1 MNYFIPDVCH
11 YFNEG
16 QSTSGDISGGAA
28 LLNGCS
34 ASQMAM
40 AAAAAAAAASAY
52 NPYNLYTT
60 AHTTSGVGSNSLT
73 NYYDDPHC
81 GISSGGYSQIPS
93 CSISSMHNNPLT
105 SATMA
110 GNSLNSLSTATVDGT
125 HGGIK

>member
-1 MNYFIPDVCH
+1 M
-11 YFNEG
+11 
-16 QSTSGDISGGAA
+16 
-28 LLNGCS
+28 NGCS

-60 AHTTSGVGSNSLT
+60 AHTTSGVNSLT
-73 NYYDDPHC
+73 NYYDDSHC
-81 GISSGGYSQIPS
+81 GINSGGYSQVPS
-93 CSISSMHNNPLT
+93 CSISNMHNNPLT

-110 GNSLNSLSTATVDGT
+110 GNSLNSMSAATVDGT